1 MLKIKVSNFFFFMIS
16 GLSVFLSSCNHQE
29 GWLGLAEMR
38 AQQYGQLANLLL
50 SYIPQYAECYES
62 YSLALA
68 LKDLSRHHFIVR
80 ECISLSPVL
89 FYQKMEYVYKS
100 I

>member
-1 MLKIKVSNFFFFMIS
+1 M
-16 GLSVFLSSCNHQE
+16 
-29 GWLGLAEMR
+29 AEMR

-80 ECISLSPVL
+80 ECISVIYSLL
-89 FYQKMEYVYKS
+89 FDNGIICIMEYLIQYTS
-100 I
+100 IYAKLVVLSDDV